1 MERKGDKEKEK
12 KEDGEGEGERYDGG
26 GDERGDDD
34 GWIGWGLDM

>member
-1 MERKGDKEKEK
+1 MER
-12 KEDGEGEGERYDGG
+12 ERERDMMGG